1 MAPYSMDLRLAGDRA
16 VGVHCLP
23 PYSPDLNPIE
33 LWIAKLTAQLRTARR
48 RTVEEIWHTVAAC
61 LALFPPPSAATI
73 SAPAAMLPLYDH
85 KNRADCRC
93 VKCLSYLDR
102 EGWVPRT

>member
-61 LALFPPPSAATI
+61 LALFPPTECRNYFRPCGDAAAI
-73 SAPAAMLPLYDH
+73 RS
-85 KNRADCRC
+85 
-93 VKCLSYLDR
+93 
-102 EGWVPRT
+102 